1 MQKVW
6 KIKRKPTVP
15 KTKYLTFFTFQNK
28 INFVAKKACQK
39 RLWNYQ
45 LPLFISCICII
56 SQCFLAI
63 FRKKT
68 FASTLAISCDASAEY
83 VLNGEL
89 IKWFK
94 MEMEIMSLKKII
106 VIISNTLVS

>member
-1 MQKVW
+1 
-6 KIKRKPTVP
+6 
-15 KTKYLTFFTFQNK
+15 
-28 INFVAKKACQK
+28 
-39 RLWNYQ
+39 
-45 LPLFISCICII
+45 
-56 SQCFLAI
+56 LAI